1 MNSPRATTALITAVA
16 VIASLCLLS
25 ARPAATQDPTSRL
38 DLSPKALVAAGTA
51 YVKDYA
57 AKLAFVLADES
68 YLQERFDSRDHRS
81 GSRLMKGEIFMT
93 YLPTDREWIAVHDF
107 TEVDGQPVTD
117 REAVRTLLAQGVT
130 TSIAQ
135 RVANRNARFNIGM
148 IQRNFNEP
156 TLALLVLE
164 SSRVNN
170 FSFSRQTVETVGPV
184 TLVTLAFTEKDR
196 PTLVTSTSGSPVF
209 SKGEIVLEA
218 GTGRV
223 RKTRFMFKYT
233 SIQAELTTDYVPE
246 PKIDLWVPSV
256 FTEHYEG
263 KPEGLTEIINCT
275 ARYSNYQRFETLG
288 RIKK

>member
-1 MNSPRATTALITAVA
+1 MTTTLATAVA
-16 VIASLCLLS
+16 VIAALCVCS
-25 ARPAATQDPTSRL
+25 ARSAAIQDPSARL

-81 GSRLMKGEIFMT
+81 GARMMKGEIFIT

-107 TEVDGQPVTD
+107 AEVDGQPVTD

-164 SSRVNN
+164 ASRVGN
-170 FSFSRQTVETVGPV
+170 FSFTRQSVETIGPV
-184 TLVTLAFTEKDR
+184 TVVTLAFTEKDR
-196 PTLVTSTSGSPVF
+196 PTLITTTSGSPVF

-218 GTGRV
+218 GTGLV
-223 RKTRFMFKYT
+223 RKTRFTFKYA
-233 SIQAELTTDYVPE
+233 SIQAELTTNYVP
-246 PKIDLWVPSV
+246 
-256 FTEHYEG
+256 
-263 KPEGLTEIINCT
+263 
-275 ARYSNYQRFETLG
+275 
-288 RIKK
+288 